1 MSKVFDGLSFDAS
14 KPVKE
19 NEQID
24 LLAEMTKENEQIF
37 RKWLAEMKTEK
48 AIEAREP
55 EKPEKKS
62 SKKNNSAKA
71 NKNTPS
77 FDGPKYPNGGNRGP
91 VSSYG
96 FDEHEQYVSSDEPDF
111 E

>member
-1 MSKVFDGLSFDAS
+1 MSNVFDGLSFDAS
-14 KPVKE
+14 KPVKG

-24 LLAEMTKENEQIF
+24 LLAEMT
-37 RKWLAEMKTEK
+37 TEK

-55 EKPEKKS
+55 EKAEKKA
-62 SKKNNSAKA
+62 SKKNNSVKA

>member
-24 LLAEMTKENEQIF
+24 LLAEMT
-37 RKWLAEMKTEK
+37 TEK

-62 SKKNNSAKA
+62 SKKNNSVKA